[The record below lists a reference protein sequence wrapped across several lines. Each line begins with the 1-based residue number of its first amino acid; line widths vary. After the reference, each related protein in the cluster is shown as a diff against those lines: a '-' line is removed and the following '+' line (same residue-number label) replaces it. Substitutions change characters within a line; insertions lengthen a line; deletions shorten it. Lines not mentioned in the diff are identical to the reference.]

1 IGYVI
6 LGIGLGTP
14 LGMIG
19 GLFHLFNHSVFKSLL
34 FLNSGAV
41 EYATGTR
48 DLRKMG
54 EKRMIIYLLCLML
67 FCCGIYC
74 ILRKR
79 NIIKIILG
87 IIIAEYA
94 VNLFFILVAYRMEG
108 RSPILSSEVEIVN
121 MVDPLPQALVLTAI
135 VIGLATTALL
145 VALAMRIYEKYG
157 TFDITKIKELRG

>member
-1 IGYVI
+1 
-6 LGIGLGTP
+6 
-14 LGMIG
+14 
-19 GLFHLFNHSVFKSLL
+19 
-34 FLNSGAV
+34 
-41 EYATGTR
+41 
-48 DLRKMG
+48 
-54 EKRMIIYLLCLML
+54 MIIYMLCLIL
-67 FCCGIYC
+67 FSCGIYC

-121 MVDPLPQALVLTAI
+121 MVDPLPQVLVLTAI
-135 VIGLATTALL
+135 VIGLATTALM
-145 VALAMRIYEKYG
+145 VALAMRIYEKYK